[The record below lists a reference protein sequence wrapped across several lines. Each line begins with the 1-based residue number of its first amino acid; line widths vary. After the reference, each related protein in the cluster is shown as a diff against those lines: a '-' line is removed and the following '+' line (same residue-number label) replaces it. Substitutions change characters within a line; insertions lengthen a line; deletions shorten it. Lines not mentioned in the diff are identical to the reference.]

1 MGIFLKEMSLK
12 GKTALITGATKGLGR
27 GAAEAIAEAGGNI
40 IAIGR
45 NQSELNSLGNK
56 IKKLKVKYTSFNC
69 DVNNYN
75 KIKNFISNLKKL
87 DILVNNAG
95 TNIPENF
102 LNVKKTSL
110 ETLLNV
116 NTKAVFNIAQ
126 LCANQIIKLKRK
138 QGSIINI
145 SSIFGLVAGQ
155 KRTVY
160 SMTKFGVEGLTKG
173 MALDLA
179 KYNIRVNSVCPNI
192 VLTPRTKKY
201 FSDKKYNKYVKES
214 TPINKVVTISDV
226 ATSITFLA
234 SEASSM
240 ITGNIYYY
248 RWRLDSKMKNVF
260 LFIIIFFYSN
270 ISNAVEFRGKFEQ
283 GSFII
288 GKATKGSKIEVD
300 KRKIRLTKDGYFA
313 FGLDRDRKNNVI
325 IKIHKN
331 GKTKIIER
339 KILKRDYKIQKI
351 DGLAKKTSYAAA
363 RSL

>member
-1 MGIFLKEMSLK
+1 MGIFLKDITLK

-45 NQSELNSLGNK
+45 NQSELNSLGKK
-56 IKKLKVKYTSFNC
+56 IKKLKVQYTSFNC

-75 KIKNFISNLKKL
+75 KIKNFITNLKKL

-102 LNVKKTSL
+102 LNVQKTSL

-126 LCANQIIKLKRK
+126 LCANQIIKLKKK
-138 QGSIINI
+138 QGSIINV

-179 KYNIRVNSVCPNI
+179 KHNIRVNSVCPNI

-201 FSDKKYNKYVKES
+201 FADKKYNKYVKEN

-234 SEASSM
+234 SEAASM
-240 ITGNIYYY
+240 ITGT
-248 RWRLDSKMKNVF
+248 S
-260 LFIIIFFYSN
+260 III
-270 ISNAVEFRGKFEQ
+270 
-283 GSFII
+283 
-288 GKATKGSKIEVD
+288 
-300 KRKIRLTKDGYFA
+300 DG
-313 FGLDRDRKNNVI
+313 GW
-325 IKIHKN
+325 
-331 GKTKIIER
+331 T
-339 KILKRDYKIQKI
+339 
-351 DGLAKKTSYAAA
+351 AK
-363 RSL
+363 

>member
-1 MGIFLKEMSLK
+1 MGIYLKDINLK

-45 NQSELNSLGNK
+45 NQSELNSLGKK
-56 IKKLKVKYTSFNC
+56 INKLKVKYNSFNC

-75 KIKNFISNLKKL
+75 KIKEFITNLKNI

-110 ETLLNV
+110 ETILNV

-192 VLTPRTKKY
+192 VLTPRTNKY
-201 FSDKKYNKYVKES
+201 FNDKKYNKYVKDS
-214 TPINKVVTISDV
+214 TPIKKIVTISDV

-240 ITGNIYYY
+240 ITGTSI
-248 RWRLDSKMKNVF
+248 V
-260 LFIIIFFYSN
+260 
-270 ISNAVEFRGKFEQ
+270 
-283 GSFII
+283 
-288 GKATKGSKIEVD
+288 
-300 KRKIRLTKDGYFA
+300 
-313 FGLDRDRKNNVI
+313 
-325 IKIHKN
+325 
-331 GKTKIIER
+331 
-339 KILKRDYKIQKI
+339 I
-351 DGLAKKTSYAAA
+351 DGGWTAK
-363 RSL
+363 

>member
-1 MGIFLKEMSLK
+1 MGIFLKDINLK

-27 GAAEAIAEAGGNI
+27 GAAQAIAEAGGNI
-40 IAIGR
+40 IAVGR
-45 NQSELNSLGNK
+45 NQTELDSLAVI
-56 IKKLKVKYTSFNC
+56 IKKLKVKYFSFNC

-75 KIKNFISNLKKL
+75 LMKEFITKLKNL

-95 TNIPENF
+95 TNIPESF
-102 LNVKKTSL
+102 LDVKESSM
-110 ETLLNV
+110 ETILNV

-160 SMTKFGVEGLTKG
+160 SMTKFGIEGLTKG

-201 FSDKKYNKYVKES
+201 FADKKYNKYIKEN
-214 TPINKVVTISDV
+214 TPINKVVTVRDV
-226 ATSITFLA
+226 ATSVAFLA

-240 ITGNIYYY
+240 ITGT
-248 RWRLDSKMKNVF
+248 S
-260 LFIIIFFYSN
+260 III
-270 ISNAVEFRGKFEQ
+270 
-283 GSFII
+283 
-288 GKATKGSKIEVD
+288 
-300 KRKIRLTKDGYFA
+300 DG
-313 FGLDRDRKNNVI
+313 GW
-325 IKIHKN
+325 
-331 GKTKIIER
+331 T
-339 KILKRDYKIQKI
+339 
-351 DGLAKKTSYAAA
+351 AK
-363 RSL
+363 

>member
-1 MGIFLKEMSLK
+1 MGIFLKDMSLK
-12 GKTALITGATKGLGR
+12 GKTALVTGATKGLGR
-27 GAAEAIAEAGGNI
+27 GAAEAIAEAGGDI

-45 NQSELNSLGNK
+45 NQSELNSLGKK

-69 DVNNYN
+69 DVNDYY
-75 KIKNFISNLKKL
+75 KIKDFITKLKKL

-95 TNIPENF
+95 TNIPESF
-102 LNVKKTSL
+102 LDVKRSSI
-110 ETLLNV
+110 ETILNV
-116 NTKAVFNIAQ
+116 NTKAVFNVAQ

-138 QGSIINI
+138 EGSIINI

-201 FSDKKYNKYVKES
+201 FADKRYNKYVKEN

-234 SEASSM
+234 SGAASM
-240 ITGNIYYY
+240 ITGT
-248 RWRLDSKMKNVF
+248 S
-260 LFIIIFFYSN
+260 III
-270 ISNAVEFRGKFEQ
+270 
-283 GSFII
+283 
-288 GKATKGSKIEVD
+288 
-300 KRKIRLTKDGYFA
+300 DG
-313 FGLDRDRKNNVI
+313 GW
-325 IKIHKN
+325 
-331 GKTKIIER
+331 T
-339 KILKRDYKIQKI
+339 
-351 DGLAKKTSYAAA
+351 AK
-363 RSL
+363 

>member
-1 MGIFLKEMSLK
+1 MGIFLKDMSLK

-27 GAAEAIAEAGGNI
+27 GTAEAIAEAGGNI

-45 NQSELNSLGNK
+45 NQSELNSLGKK
-56 IKKLKVKYTSFNC
+56 IKKLKVQYTSFNC
-69 DVNNYN
+69 DVNNYD
-75 KIKNFISNLKKL
+75 KIKNFITKLKKL

-102 LNVKKTSL
+102 LNVKKNSL

-240 ITGNIYYY
+240 ITGT
-248 RWRLDSKMKNVF
+248 S
-260 LFIIIFFYSN
+260 III
-270 ISNAVEFRGKFEQ
+270 
-283 GSFII
+283 
-288 GKATKGSKIEVD
+288 
-300 KRKIRLTKDGYFA
+300 DG
-313 FGLDRDRKNNVI
+313 GW
-325 IKIHKN
+325 
-331 GKTKIIER
+331 T
-339 KILKRDYKIQKI
+339 
-351 DGLAKKTSYAAA
+351 AK
-363 RSL
+363 

>member
-1 MGIFLKEMSLK
+1 MGIFLKDISLK

-45 NQSELNSLGNK
+45 NQSELNSLGKK

-75 KIKNFISNLKKL
+75 KIKNFITNLKKL

-155 KRTVY
+155 KRSVY

-240 ITGNIYYY
+240 ITGT
-248 RWRLDSKMKNVF
+248 S
-260 LFIIIFFYSN
+260 III
-270 ISNAVEFRGKFEQ
+270 
-283 GSFII
+283 
-288 GKATKGSKIEVD
+288 
-300 KRKIRLTKDGYFA
+300 DG
-313 FGLDRDRKNNVI
+313 GW
-325 IKIHKN
+325 
-331 GKTKIIER
+331 T
-339 KILKRDYKIQKI
+339 
-351 DGLAKKTSYAAA
+351 AK
-363 RSL
+363 

>member
-1 MGIFLKEMSLK
+1 MGIFLKDITLK

-45 NQSELNSLGNK
+45 NQSELNSLGKK
-56 IKKLKVKYTSFNC
+56 IKKLKVQYTSFNC
-69 DVNNYN
+69 DVNNYD
-75 KIKNFISNLKKL
+75 KIKNFITKLKKL

-102 LNVKKTSL
+102 LNVKKNSL

-240 ITGNIYYY
+240 ITGT
-248 RWRLDSKMKNVF
+248 S
-260 LFIIIFFYSN
+260 
-270 ISNAVEFRGKFEQ
+270 
-283 GSFII
+283 
-288 GKATKGSKIEVD
+288 
-300 KRKIRLTKDGYFA
+300 
-313 FGLDRDRKNNVI
+313 VI
-325 IKIHKN
+325 I
-331 GKTKIIER
+331 
-339 KILKRDYKIQKI
+339 
-351 DGLAKKTSYAAA
+351 DGGWTAK
-363 RSL
+363 

>member
-1 MGIFLKEMSLK
+1 MGIFLKDISLK

-27 GAAEAIAEAGGNI
+27 GAAEAMAEAGGNI

-45 NQSELNSLGNK
+45 NQSELNSLGKK

-75 KIKNFISNLKKL
+75 KIKNFITNLKKL

-102 LNVKKTSL
+102 LKVKKTSL

-201 FSDKKYNKYVKES
+201 FSDKKYNKYIKES

-234 SEASSM
+234 SEDSSM
-240 ITGNIYYY
+240 ITGT
-248 RWRLDSKMKNVF
+248 S
-260 LFIIIFFYSN
+260 III
-270 ISNAVEFRGKFEQ
+270 
-283 GSFII
+283 
-288 GKATKGSKIEVD
+288 
-300 KRKIRLTKDGYFA
+300 DG
-313 FGLDRDRKNNVI
+313 GW
-325 IKIHKN
+325 
-331 GKTKIIER
+331 T
-339 KILKRDYKIQKI
+339 
-351 DGLAKKTSYAAA
+351 AK
-363 RSL
+363 

>member
-1 MGIFLKEMSLK
+1 MGIFLKDITLK

-45 NQSELNSLGNK
+45 NQSELNSLGKK
-56 IKKLKVKYTSFNC
+56 IKKLKVQYTSFNC
-69 DVNNYN
+69 DVNNYD
-75 KIKNFISNLKKL
+75 KIKNFITKLKKL

-102 LNVKKTSL
+102 LNVKKNSL

-145 SSIFGLVAGQ
+145 SSIFGIVAGQ

-240 ITGNIYYY
+240 ITGT
-248 RWRLDSKMKNVF
+248 S
-260 LFIIIFFYSN
+260 
-270 ISNAVEFRGKFEQ
+270 
-283 GSFII
+283 
-288 GKATKGSKIEVD
+288 
-300 KRKIRLTKDGYFA
+300 
-313 FGLDRDRKNNVI
+313 VI
-325 IKIHKN
+325 I
-331 GKTKIIER
+331 
-339 KILKRDYKIQKI
+339 
-351 DGLAKKTSYAAA
+351 DGGWTAK
-363 RSL
+363 